1 MATKH
6 DIFPLV
12 LPILRW
18 LRYPP
23 HPHIHS
29 FWLTSTQAQDGDE
42 ALKAFLDAQERHQDF
57 VEASLEAVRSDAT
70 HKHTEEGELARY
82 LAGLFR

>member
-18 LRYPP
+18 LHYPP

-29 FWLTSTQAQDGDE
+29 FWLTSTQDGDE

-57 VEASLEAVRSDAT
+57 VEASLEAVRIDAA
-70 HKHTEEGELARY
+70 KRKG
-82 LAGLFR
+82 FRNGGRGTTPIPSWTF